1 MDNPAPITTLLPPTI
16 GPLTACHSMRHLAT
30 PPEIAAL
37 SIAAVERETGLAKDT
52 LRVWEKRYGFP
63 APLRDAAGD
72 RLYPNAQVVQ
82 LKLIRRLLD
91 AGMRPGKVVG
101 LDNDALQALLAL
113 DGTTLD
119 NALPAGT
126 AGIASATRQAL
137 PAAWQT
143 PEIPALLD
151 AIAAHDPQA
160 LRHAL
165 LQAQWRMGLAPFVTE
180 VVAPLTTAVGEAWA
194 QGRFEIFE
202 EHLYT
207 EVITGVL
214 RSAIATLAM
223 PPQPP
228 APALGLQGPRVLLT
242 TLPREPH
249 GLGLL
254 MLEALLTLEGCVCIS
269 LGTQTPLSDIVQAA
283 QAHRADAIALSFT
296 NLQSGSLVLSQ
307 LRELRRQLPPNRA
320 LWVGGSCSA
329 LYQKPLLGI
338 TAVQSLSALAPLV
351 TQWRS
356 DSAAATK

>member
-30 PPEIAAL
+30 PPEIAGL

-126 AGIASATRQAL
+126 AGIGSATRQAL